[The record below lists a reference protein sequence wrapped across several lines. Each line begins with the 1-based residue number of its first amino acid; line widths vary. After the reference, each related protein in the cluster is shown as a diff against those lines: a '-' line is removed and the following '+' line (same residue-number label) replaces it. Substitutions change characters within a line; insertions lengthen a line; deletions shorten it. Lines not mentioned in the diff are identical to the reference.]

1 MTRRRRYWL
10 LLPALYA
17 AAQLPAHAT
26 NGDQMLGTNATQ
38 WGMAGAVIAA
48 PQDSATLFYNPA
60 GLTQLGME
68 EVRFDMGVGLLNP
81 PRELNGIE
89 SDSNIYMIPN
99 GAIAFPVS
107 DRVTLGM
114 GMGGISGMG
123 VDFPAGTTSN
133 TTVTNLQIF
142 KLAPGFGYRVSNGLS
157 LGAALHINYQSLAM
171 YYSNMPPGGTDLFL
185 PQNQVYGVGLG
196 LGATYHINKNWRVAG
211 TYTSEQFMDEFR
223 WNTENGKF
231 SMKLNGPAQTALGT
245 AYSNGGL
252 LVEFDIKHI
261 AFGDVMDTVTLNTPM
276 GPNAMPFG
284 WESQLVYALGAQYR
298 LNDTFTV
305 RGGINYGKS
314 PIGPEDVNMNVGSP
328 AISEWH
334 LAMGLTQKLTK
345 HVSTSFSYTHAFENE
360 ITSSDGSTT
369 VSLSQNL
376 LHFQLTY
383 AN

>member
-1 MTRRRRYWL
+1 MTRRRRQWL

-60 GLTQLGME
+60 GLAQLGMD

-81 PRELNGIE
+81 PREVNGIE

-123 VDFPAGTTSN
+123 VDFPAGSN

-142 KLAPGFGYRVSNGLS
+142 KLAPGFGYRVTNDLS

-171 YYSNMPPGGTDLFL
+171 YYAGMGGLFL

-196 LGATYHINKNWRVAG
+196 MGATYSINNNWRIAG
-211 TYTSEQFMDEFR
+211 TYTSEQYMDEFR
-223 WNTENGKF
+223 WNTATGKF
-231 SMKLNGPAQTALGT
+231 SMRLNSPAQTALGA
-245 AYSNGGL
+245 AYINGDL
-252 LVEFDIKHI
+252 LLELDIKHI

-314 PIGPEDVNMNVGSP
+314 PIDPEDVNMNVGSP

-360 ITSSDGSTT
+360 ITSSDGLTT
-369 VSLSQNL
+369 ISLSQNL

-383 AN
+383 SN

>member
-1 MTRRRRYWL
+1 
-10 LLPALYA
+10 
-17 AAQLPAHAT
+17 
-26 NGDQMLGTNATQ
+26 MLGTNATQ

-60 GLTQLGME
+60 GLTQLGMD

-81 PRELNGIE
+81 PREVNGVE

-123 VDFPAGTTSN
+123 VDFPEGATSN

-142 KLAPGFGYRVSNGLS
+142 KLAPGFGYRVNDSLS

-171 YYSNMPPGGTDLFL
+171 YFSNMPTLMGPIDLFL

-196 LGATYHINKNWRVAG
+196 IGGTYNINKNWRVAG
-211 TYTSEQFMDEFR
+211 TYTSEQYMDEFR
-223 WNTENGKF
+223 WNTEDGKY

-245 AYSNGGL
+245 AFTNGDL
-252 LVEFDIKHI
+252 LIEFDIKHI
-261 AFGDVMDTVTLNTPM
+261 AFGDVMDTVILNSPTM
-276 GPNAMPFG
+276 GPMPMAFG

-298 LNDTFTV
+298 LNETFTV

-314 PIGPEDVNMNVGSP
+314 PIDPEDVQMNVGSP

-369 VSLSQNL
+369 ISLSQNL

-383 AN
+383 SN

>member
-1 MTRRRRYWL
+1 MTRRHRHWL

-60 GLTQLGME
+60 GLTQLDME

-81 PRELNGIE
+81 PREVNGIE

-99 GAIAFPVS
+99 GAIAFRTS
-107 DRVTLGM
+107 DRMTVGM

-123 VDFPAGTTSN
+123 VDFATGPN

-142 KLAPGFGYRVSNGLS
+142 KLAPGFGYRVTDDLS

-171 YYSNMPPGGTDLFL
+171 YYGGMAGGLYL
-185 PQNQVYGVGLG
+185 PQNQVYGVGVG
-196 LGATYHINKNWRVAG
+196 LGATYNINKNWRVAG
-211 TYTSEQFMDEFR
+211 TYTSEQYMDEFR
-223 WNTENGKF
+223 WNTVDGKY
-231 SMKLNGPAQTALGT
+231 SMKLNGPAQAALGG
-245 AYSNGGL
+245 AFSSGDL
-252 LVEFDIKHI
+252 VVEFDIKHI
-261 AFGDVMDTVTLNTPM
+261 AFDDVMDTVILNSPTM
-276 GPNAMPFG
+276 GPMPMAFG

-314 PIGPEDVNMNVGSP
+314 PIDPEDVNMNVGSP

-360 ITSSDGSTT
+360 ITSSDGLTT
-369 VSLSQNL
+369 ISLSQNL

-383 AN
+383 SN

>member
-1 MTRRRRYWL
+1 MTRRRRLWL

-17 AAQLPAHAT
+17 AGQLPAHAT

-60 GLTQLGME
+60 GLTQLGMD

-81 PRELNGIE
+81 PREVNGVE

-99 GAIAFPVS
+99 GAIAFRSS
-107 DRVTLGM
+107 DRVTIGM

-123 VDFPAGTTSN
+123 VDFAVGPN

-142 KLAPGFGYRVSNGLS
+142 KLAPGFGYRVSDNLS
-157 LGAALHINYQSLAM
+157 LGGALHINYQSLAM
-171 YYSNMPPGGTDLFL
+171 YYGGMAGGPYL

-196 LGATYHINKNWRVAG
+196 LGATYAINKNWRVAG
-211 TYTSEQFMDEFR
+211 TYTSEQYMDEFR
-223 WNTENGKF
+223 WNTVDGKY

-245 AYSNGGL
+245 AYSNGDL
-252 LVEFDIKHI
+252 VVEFDIKHI
-261 AFGDVMDTVTLNTPM
+261 AFGDVMDTVILNSPTM
-276 GPNAMPFG
+276 GPMPMAFG

-298 LNDTFTV
+298 LNDSFTV

-314 PIGPEDVNMNVGSP
+314 PIGPEDVTMNVGSP

-345 HVSTSFSYTHAFENE
+345 HVSTSYSYTHAFENE
-360 ITSSDGSTT
+360 ITSTDGSTT
-369 VSLSQNL
+369 ISLSQNL
-376 LHFQLTY
+376 LHFQLSY
-383 AN
+383 SN